1 MNKNWVKND
10 LTAPCPFS
18 SSSLPPPPSHITH
31 FLSPEYF
38 SDVSGVQFFCFFV
51 SSVSSLL
58 VRRLRLHCS
67 AQDNDRTVLMSL
79 SCKYPTF
86 KNKIGRQIA
95 CATFAAIHFNMVNS
109 LKSSRPKL
117 VGAGYIP
124 PWSLISVGLVLP
136 RVYQNSQ
143 WLSLLEWWCR
153 HPDRAVVFSG
163 LG

>member
-18 SSSLPPPPSHITH
+18 SSSLPPPPSRITH

-38 SDVSGVQFFCFFV
+38 SDISGVQFFCFFV

-58 VRRLRLHCS
+58 VKCRSVFLLEVFRLHHS
-67 AQDNDRTVLMSL
+67 AQDHDRTVLMSL

-86 KNKIGRQIA
+86 KNKIGKQIA

-117 VGAGYIP
+117 VGAGYIA

-136 RVYQNSQ
+136 RVYQT
-143 WLSLLEWWCR
+143 
-153 HPDRAVVFSG
+153 HSG
-163 LG
+163 